1 MKRYLTDPPSS
12 SVGISGYFKGI
23 NAQSDPV
30 ELDGISDGDIAE
42 AAVDLNGLSGREV
55 EKVVIAMQAAAYGS
69 GDAKLTLDAFRNVV
83 KTKIQEKSSKLAFVD
98 IGDAAG
104 AALSS

>member
-1 MKRYLTDPPSS
+1 MFICETYLLTKLRAHTHPHTHTQHKYSGTAEREEMLRLFMKRYLTDPPSS

-23 NAQSDPV
+23 KSQSDPV

-42 AAVDLNGLSGREV
+42 AAVDL
-55 EKVVIAMQAAAYGS
+55 
-69 GDAKLTLDAFRNVV
+69 
-83 KTKIQEKSSKLAFVD
+83 QEKSSKLAFVD